1 MLEEEVDG
9 SDEEEDDDFELVFDG
24 FFFLQRLKKPF
35 PIGKKA
41 AEKGIQQRIKKKKT
55 VQMKETQLRGLNE
68 GK

>member
-41 AEKGIQQRIKKKKT
+41 PEKGIQERIKKKKK
-55 VQMKETQLRGLNE
+55 QFK
-68 GK
+68 